1 MSEKTSDSSYQ
12 LPPTSVFNHAAKIA
26 IVEDKPIML
35 DYWLDSHN
43 AKVMIGV
50 REEGDKMLVR
60 SEQEYTSPISKIF
73 KVVDELLVVTEN
85 SIYIVSA
92 KIPTKKI
99 SWS

>member
-1 MSEKTSDSSYQ
+1 MSQEPILPSSKILSHACKLACSD
-12 LPPTSVFNHAAKIA
+12 
-26 IVEDKPIML
+26 DKPILL
-35 DYWLDSHN
+35 DYWADSHT

-50 REEGDKMLVR
+50 REDGDKMLVR

-73 KVVDELLVVTEN
+73 KVVEELLVVTEN

-99 SWS
+99 S